1 MPIGIANL
9 SIYIPN
15 LLIPLDKIA
24 ERYQS
29 KSDNISKRFNR
40 AIKKTGQISI
50 RFPNTWEDSV
60 TMAAQAAK
68 QLLDKLDTKT
78 ISKLRYIAVGTETST
93 DLSKPIAA
101 HVNGLLNLAGF
112 PIPKNIATFQTQHA
126 CASGTFSLLGVNAL
140 LSLSND
146 KDEYGLVI
154 CTDIAKY
161 AVGSTAEIT
170 QGAGAIAM
178 LVGTNSKLVSLN
190 FSNIG
195 YSSTDVDDFFRPVGA
210 KNPSV
215 KGRFSIECYKN
226 SLEEA
231 FIDYSKRSHLLPE
244 VILNQTDIFVFHSP
258 YYQLPLE
265 TLQSILTRHLNISEK
280 TVNERLTKCSFQ
292 SSIQPASIIGNL
304 YSGSIFLALAGV
316 LNNRYKTQNQSII
329 GQKILFFS
337 YGSGNTAIV
346 IEGTVGCSAPQI
358 IGDWNFDYNI
368 NQTELAKIEDYERW
382 IHSDNIVSYNLR
394 EENLIPVNAF
404 YLQDIREDGYRIYA
418 LKH

>member
-1 MPIGIANL
+1 MPLGIADL

-29 KSDNISKRFNR
+29 NNDDISKRFNG

-68 QLLDKLDTKT
+68 QLLDKLERKT
-78 ISKLRYIAVGTETST
+78 ISKLRYIAVGTETTT

-112 PIPKNIATFQTQHA
+112 PIPKNIATFQPQHA

-140 LSLSND
+140 LSLSDD

-161 AVGSTAEIT
+161 TTGSTAEIT

-178 LVGTNSKLVSLN
+178 LVGTNSELVSLN

-210 KNPSV
+210 KTPSV
-215 KGRFSIECYKN
+215 KGKVSIE
-226 SLEEA
+226 
-231 FIDYSKRSHLLPE
+231 
-244 VILNQTDIFVFHSP
+244 
-258 YYQLPLE
+258 
-265 TLQSILTRHLNISEK
+265 
-280 TVNERLTKCSFQ
+280 
-292 SSIQPASIIGNL
+292 
-304 YSGSIFLALAGV
+304 
-316 LNNRYKTQNQSII
+316 
-329 GQKILFFS
+329 
-337 YGSGNTAIV
+337 
-346 IEGTVGCSAPQI
+346 
-358 IGDWNFDYNI
+358 
-368 NQTELAKIEDYERW
+368 
-382 IHSDNIVSYNLR
+382 
-394 EENLIPVNAF
+394 
-404 YLQDIREDGYRIYA
+404 
-418 LKH
+418 